1 MNKIALSLIALTAL
15 SGAAFANNRA
25 EEGTAASRNVAAA
38 TTETAGA
45 YAVSTSGSEASEFL
59 TMKRYGLESSS
70 DNGND

>member
-15 SGAAFANNRA
+15 SGAAFANDRA

-59 TMKRYGLESSS
+59 MIKRHGIEAES
-70 DNGND
+70 NND